1 MCEAQRKVCRTA
13 TYSCCC
19 LRQRGDVRDGAVL
32 ILGHRSI
39 TDVMTALLAVTTA
52 AILWR
57 STKVPEP
64 LIVLGAAILGLV
76 AYPFAGR

>member
-1 MCEAQRKVCRTA
+1 
-13 TYSCCC
+13 
-19 LRQRGDVRDGAVL
+19 
-32 ILGHRSI
+32 
-39 TDVMTALLAVTTA
+39 MTQA